1 MLSAVRCGGDNVLV
15 ASHSP
20 DPLLLMIITSIEEQP
35 EGEHQRVF
43 ISCTV
48 KSLLQD

>member
-1 MLSAVRCGGDNVLV
+1 MFSDVRCGGDNVLV

-20 DPLLLMIITSIEEQP
+20 DPLLLMIITSIEDPP
-35 EGEHQRVF
+35 EGEHQCVF
-43 ISCTV
+43 INCTV